1 MAQHPPANLSHWE
14 LLKWAFL
21 DKSSDSLGYYGS
33 VCVHIEATCVA
44 ILYMI
49 AVVTN
54 GKLNAFADQ
63 ICSIFIGSGVTT
75 VLHLAI
81 YIY

>member
-1 MAQHPPANLSHWE
+1 
-14 LLKWAFL
+14 
-21 DKSSDSLGYYGS
+21 
-33 VCVHIEATCVA
+33 
-44 ILYMI
+44 MI

-81 YIY
+81 YMYMICFAELDKYMFKSLYMLDVKVAM